1 MGDLRVSALLIYP
14 VKSLGGI
21 ALDSSQVDC
30 FGLHHDRRWMV
41 VDEAGLM
48 RTQRQLPRMT
58 LVQTELMAEGLRL
71 STADGDAIVINTPS
85 EGERSLVKVWIDA
98 CRALDGGDAAA
109 AWLSRFLGEPSRL
122 VFFPDDELRQVDRNF
137 ANQGERTAFSDGF
150 PLLLISQPSL
160 DELNSRL
167 DTPVTMRRF
176 RPNLVVDGCEP
187 YAEDSWQKLRIGDL
201 TLRVVKPCSRC
212 VIPTIDLETGKKGAE
227 PLKTLAGYRMR
238 ENKIY
243 FGQNVIAEGEGNI
256 EVGMPV
262 EIIC

>member
-1 MGDLRVSALLIYP
+1 
-14 VKSLGGI
+14 
-21 ALDSSQVDC
+21 
-30 FGLHHDRRWMV
+30 
-41 VDEAGLM
+41 
-48 RTQRQLPRMT
+48 
-58 LVQTELMAEGLRL
+58 
-71 STADGDAIVINTPS
+71 
-85 EGERSLVKVWIDA
+85 
-98 CRALDGGDAAA
+98 
-109 AWLSRFLGEPSRL
+109 
-122 VFFPDDELRQVDRNF
+122 
-137 ANQGERTAFSDGF
+137 
-150 PLLLISQPSL
+150 
-160 DELNSRL
+160 
-167 DTPVTMRRF
+167 MRRF